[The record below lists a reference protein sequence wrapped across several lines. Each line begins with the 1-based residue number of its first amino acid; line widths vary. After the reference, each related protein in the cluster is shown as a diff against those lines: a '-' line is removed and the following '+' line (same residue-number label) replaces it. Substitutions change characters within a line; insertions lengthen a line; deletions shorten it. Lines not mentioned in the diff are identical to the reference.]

1 MATLTRS
8 EQDPG
13 TPGRQDARRIL
24 VTSALP
30 YANGPIHVGHLVE
43 YLQTD
48 IWVRFQRMRGHRV
61 VYACA
66 DDTHGTS
73 VMLSARR
80 EGVSEEA
87 FVARTREEHLADFAA
102 FGVSFDHYGST
113 HSAANRALCGRV
125 WAALTEAGLVAEK
138 RVTQLFDPVE
148 GTFLADRFVRGA
160 CPRCGAAE
168 QFGDSC
174 ENCGAAFEP
183 TDLVNPVSTLSGAT
197 PELREAP
204 HLFVQTEPLHGFL
217 AEFVAG
223 GAVPPE
229 VANYL
234 KGQFLGDAADPKE
247 LRDWDVS
254 RPAPYFGFEIPGHA
268 GHYWYVWF
276 DAPVGYAAST
286 QEWCDARGERFEDW
300 WDEAAGAELHHFIGR
315 DITYFHCLFWPA
327 MLKAAGMKRPDR
339 VHVHGFLT
347 VDGQKM
353 SKRRGT
359 FIRAAKYAEH
369 LDPSFLRYYFAT
381 KLTPRWDD
389 FDLNLTDFADRV
401 DADLVNT
408 IVNLASR
415 TARFANP
422 TGLSET
428 YPDDGGLFAAG
439 AAKSEELA
447 ALYEAGDFAAVTRE
461 VLALAAAANRY
472 VEEAEPWAL
481 KKRVPND
488 EAAARRLQD
497 VCTVA
502 LNLFR
507 QCAAYLAPVLPD
519 LAAKTEALLGCDLSS
534 WDAATVPL
542 TGTPV
547 SKFQHMLTRVDRAK
561 VSQMVEESK
570 AEHAAGEPP
579 AGEPGAGGTD
589 YVAEE
594 PLADECTI
602 DDFVRVDLRVA
613 EVLESEAV
621 EGADK
626 LLKLTLS
633 LGGGRTRQVFAGMK
647 KVYAPESLVGR
658 KVICC
663 ANLKPRKMRFGVS
676 EGMVLAAGAGEPDI
690 YVLSPDDGAQPGMR
704 VH

>member
-1 MATLTRS
+1 MAEPS
-8 EQDPG
+8 S
-13 TPGRQDARRIL
+13 RRLL

-48 IWVRFQRMRGHRV
+48 IWVRFQRMRGNRV
-61 VYACA
+61 LYVCA

-80 EGVSEEA
+80 EGISEEA
-87 FVARTREEHLADFAA
+87 FVARVREEHLADFAA
-102 FGVSFDHYGST
+102 FGIEFDHYGST
-113 HSAANRALCGRV
+113 DSPANRALCEEVWKSLTDAGRV
-125 WAALTEAGLVAEK
+125 DGRAVS
-138 RVTQLFDPVE
+138 QLFDPVE
-148 GTFLADRFVRGA
+148 GTFLADRFVRGT
-160 CPRCGAAE
+160 CPRCGAAD

-174 ENCGAAFEP
+174 EECGAAFEP
-183 TDLVNPVSTLSGAT
+183 TDLIDPVSTLSGAT
-197 PELREAP
+197 PEVRTAD
-204 HLFVQTEPLHGFL
+204 HLFVEIEPLHGFL
-217 AEFVAG
+217 EEFVAS

-234 KGQFLGDAADPKE
+234 KGQFLAEP

-254 RPAPYFGFEIPGHA
+254 RPAPYFGFEIPGRP

-276 DAPVGYAAST
+276 DAPIGYAAST
-286 QEWCDARGERFEDW
+286 KEWCDANGERFEDW
-300 WDEAAGAELHHFIGR
+300 WGGDAACELHHFIGR

-327 MLKAAGMKRPDR
+327 MLKTAGRKLPDR

-359 FIRAAKYAEH
+359 FVRAAKYAEH
-369 LDPSFLRYYFAT
+369 LDPAYLRYYFAS

-389 FDLNLTDFADRV
+389 FDLNLSDFADKA
-401 DADLVNT
+401 DADLVNKV
-408 IVNLASR
+408 VNLASR
-415 TARFANP
+415 TARFAKP

-439 AAKSEELA
+439 AAKSEA
-447 ALYEAGDFAAVTRE
+447 IAGLYEAGDFAAATRE
-461 VLALAAAANRY
+461 IMALADAANQY
-472 VEEAEPWAL
+472 VEHAEPWAL
-481 KKRVPND
+481 KKDPDRAG
-488 EAAARRLQD
+488 ELQD

-507 QCAAYLAPVLPD
+507 QIAVYLAPVLPG
-519 LAAKTEALLGCDLSS
+519 LREQSEALLNCDLSS
-534 WDAATVPL
+534 WEAAATPL

-547 SKFQHMLTRVDRAK
+547 SKFRHMLTRVDRAK
-561 VSQMVEESK
+561 VSKMIDESK
-570 AEHAAGEPP
+570 AEHAGSSPGEETHAKPQ
-579 AGEPGAGGTD
+579 ATN
-589 YVAEE
+589 YVAQE
-594 PLADECTI
+594 PIAEECTI
-602 DDFVRVDLRVA
+602 DDFLKVDLRVA

-626 LLKLTLS
+626 LLRLKLS
-633 LGGGRTRQVFAGMK
+633 LGGGHERQVFAGMK
-647 KVYAPESLVGR
+647 KVYSPESLVGR

-690 YVLSPDDGAQPGMR
+690 YILAADDGAQPGMR

>member
-1 MATLTRS
+1 MAAET
-8 EQDPG
+8 DP
-13 TPGRQDARRIL
+13 PNADLSAPARRIL

-30 YANGPIHVGHLVE
+30 YANGPIHLGHLVE

-48 IWVRFQRMRGHRV
+48 IWVRFQRMRGQRV
-61 VYACA
+61 LYMCA
-66 DDTHGTS
+66 DDTHGTA

-80 EGVSEEA
+80 AGVTEEA
-87 FVARTREEHLADFAA
+87 FVAQVREEHLADFDQ
-102 FGVSFDHYGST
+102 FGVEFDHYGST
-113 HSAANRALCGRV
+113 NSDANRTLCERVWGALTAAGRV
-125 WAALTEAGLVAEK
+125 EERTVA
-138 RVTQLFDPVE
+138 QLYDPAE
-148 GTFLADRFVRGA
+148 GTFLADRFVKGT
-160 CPRCGAAE
+160 CPKCGAAE
-168 QFGDSC
+168 QLGDSC
-174 ENCGAAFEP
+174 EVCGAAFEP
-183 TDLVNPVSTLSGAT
+183 TDLIDPVSTLSGAT
-197 PELREAP
+197 PEVREAP
-204 HLFVQTEPLHGFL
+204 HLFVTIEPLHDFL
-217 AEFVAG
+217 REFVSGSPDGGA

-234 KGQFLGDAADPKE
+234 KGQFLGDPSDPKE

-254 RPAPYFGFEIPGHA
+254 RPAAYFGFEIPGHP
-268 GHYWYVWF
+268 GQYWFVWF
-276 DAPVGYAAST
+276 DAPIGYAAST
-286 QEWCDARGERFEDW
+286 LEWCETHGENFEDW
-300 WDEAAGAELHHFIGR
+300 WAADASSELHHFIGR

-327 MLKAAGMKRPDR
+327 MLKTAGMKLPDQI
-339 VHVHGFLT
+339 HVHGFLT
-347 VDGQKM
+347 VDGAKM

-369 LDPSFLRYYFAT
+369 LDPSYLRYYFAT

-389 FDLNLTDFADRV
+389 FDLNLGDFADRV

-408 IVNLASR
+408 VVNLASR
-415 TARFANP
+415 TARFAKP

-439 AAKSEELA
+439 AAKSERLA
-447 ALYEAGDFAAVTRE
+447 SLYEAGDFAAVTRE
-461 VLALAAAANRY
+461 VLALAAAANKY
-472 VEEAEPWAL
+472 VEDAEPWAM
-481 KKRVPND
+481 KKDPAKA
-488 EAAARRLQD
+488 EELQD

-507 QCAAYLAPVLPD
+507 QAAVYLAPVLPE
-519 LAAKTEALLGCDLSS
+519 LAAKTEALLNCECSS
-534 WDAATVPL
+534 WEAAQAPL

-547 SKFQHMLTRVDRAK
+547 SKFKHMLTRVDRAK

-570 AEHAAGEPP
+570 AEHAEAEAADAP
-579 AGEPGAGGTD
+579 AATGGKD
-589 YVAEE
+589 YIAEE
-594 PLADECTI
+594 ALEPECTI
-602 DDFVRVDLRVA
+602 DDFLKVDLRVA

-626 LLKLTLS
+626 LLKLKLG
-633 LGGGRTRQVFAGMK
+633 LGGGHTRQVFAGMK
-647 KVYAPESLVGR
+647 KVYTPESLLGR

-690 YVLSPDDGAQPGMR
+690 YILAADDGAQPGMR

>member
-1 MATLTRS
+1 MAAAETAPS
-8 EQDPG
+8 SSSS
-13 TPGRQDARRIL
+13 ARRIL

-30 YANGPIHVGHLVE
+30 YANGPIHIGHLVE

-48 IWVRFQRMRGHRV
+48 IWVRFQRMRGHRT
-61 VYACA
+61 VYVCA

-73 VMLSARR
+73 VMISARR
-80 EGVSEEA
+80 AGVTEEA
-87 FVARTREEHLADFAA
+87 FIARVREEHLADFAA
-102 FGVSFDHYGST
+102 FGVEFDHYGST
-113 HSAANRALCGRV
+113 NSEANRTLCERVWGALTAAGRV
-125 WAALTEAGLVAEK
+125 EERTVS
-138 RVTQLFDPVE
+138 QLYDPTE
-148 GTFLADRFVRGA
+148 GTFLADRFVKGT
-160 CPRCGAAE
+160 CPNCKSPE
-168 QFGDSC
+168 QLGDSC
-174 ENCGAAFEP
+174 EVCGAAFEP
-183 TDLVNPVSTLSGAT
+183 TDLIDPISTLSGTT
-197 PELREAP
+197 PELREAS
-204 HLFVQTEPLHGFL
+204 HLFVTIEPLHDFLRGF
-217 AEFVAG
+217 VDG

-234 KGQFLGDAADPKE
+234 KGQFLGDASDPKE

-254 RPAPYFGFEIPGHA
+254 RPAAYFGFEIPGHP
-268 GHYWYVWF
+268 GQYWFVWF
-276 DAPVGYAAST
+276 DAPIGYAAST
-286 QEWCDARGERFEDW
+286 LEWCETHGENFDDW
-300 WDEAAGAELHHFIGR
+300 WSADASSELHHFIGR

-327 MLKAAGMKRPDR
+327 MLKTAGLKLPDR

-347 VDGQKM
+347 IDGQKM
-353 SKRRGT
+353 SKRRWT
-359 FIRAAKYAEH
+359 LIKAANYAKH
-369 LDPSFLRYYFAT
+369 LDPSYLRYYFAT

-401 DADLVNT
+401 DSDLVNT

-415 TARFANP
+415 TARFAKP

-439 AAKSEELA
+439 AAKADRLA
-447 ALYEAGDFAAVTRE
+447 EFYEAGDFAAVTRE
-461 VLALAAAANRY
+461 VLALATAANGY
-472 VEEAEPWAL
+472 VERAEPWAMN
-481 KKRVPND
+481 KDP
-488 EAAARRLQD
+488 ARAQELQD

-507 QCAAYLAPVLPD
+507 QVVVYLAPVLPE
-519 LAAKTEALLGCDLSS
+519 LAAKTEELLNCECSS
-534 WDAATVPL
+534 WEAATVPL

-547 SKFQHMLTRVDRAK
+547 SKFKHMLTRVDRAK

-570 AEHAAGEPP
+570 AEHAEAETADAP
-579 AGEPGAGGTD
+579 AAGGGRD
-589 YVAEE
+589 YIAEE

-602 DDFVRVDLRVA
+602 EDFLKIDLRVA

-626 LLKLTLS
+626 LLKLKLG
-633 LGGGRTRQVFAGMK
+633 LGGGHTRQVFAGMK
-647 KVYAPESLVGR
+647 KVYSPESLLGR

-690 YVLSPDDGAQPGMR
+690 YILAADDGAQPGMR